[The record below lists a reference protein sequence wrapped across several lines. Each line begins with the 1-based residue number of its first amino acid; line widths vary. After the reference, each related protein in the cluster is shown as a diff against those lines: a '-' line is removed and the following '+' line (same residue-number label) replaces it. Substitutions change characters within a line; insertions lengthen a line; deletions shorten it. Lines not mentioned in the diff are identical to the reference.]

1 MRERKPNPVSG
12 SFALWDLRRCYQSR
26 LQDQET
32 AICARLRNYGEGEG
46 FDEREINCPLNAA
59 DETLE
64 ASATTVPISPISR
77 ARLAASRCCSLC
89 DVPYPR

>member
-1 MRERKPNPVSG
+1 MIASARGDAEQPNPVSG

-46 FDEREINCPLNAA
+46 FDEREINCPLSSVRI
-59 DETLE
+59 D
-64 ASATTVPISPISR
+64 ASD
-77 ARLAASRCCSLC
+77 ASG
-89 DVPYPR
+89 